1 MKRILLNY
9 LEDLGHISGG
19 RTLVGVNTSQ
29 TEFNTVEKTGGD
41 LTHKHVTGDHTLT
54 VDEMPSHN
62 HTFNDGL
69 KLIVPKADG
78 PYAVTDYI
86 LKTGQQLQVN
96 NTGGSQ
102 AHNHGDTGSNSNL
115 QPYITVYMWKR
126 VS

>member
-1 MKRILLNY
+1 MRLPRNISKEEYKQKKSRVRLLFILYIFN
-9 LEDLGHISGG
+9 
-19 RTLVGVNTSQ
+19 
-29 TEFNTVEKTGGD
+29 EFNTVEKTGGD
-41 LTHKHVTGDHTLT
+41 LTHKHATGDHTLII
-54 VDEMPSHN
+54 DEIPGHN

-69 KLIVPKADG
+69 KLIVPKADD

>member
-1 MKRILLNY
+1 
-9 LEDLGHISGG
+9 
-19 RTLVGVNTSQ
+19 
-29 TEFNTVEKTGGD
+29 
-41 LTHKHVTGDHTLT
+41 
-54 VDEMPSHN
+54 MPSHN

-69 KLIVPKADG
+69 KLIVPKADD